1 MKDKRGGIYMKA
13 FGKATKGIDSMREIL
28 PVQGRIQ
35 EILTRF
41 TMVEWLLTEVTTS
54 TQVQGW

>member
-1 MKDKRGGIYMKA
+1 MKGTKGGMYMKA

-35 EILTRF
+35 EILTRCY
-41 TMVEWLLTEVTTS
+41 MVEWLLIEIGIVKS
-54 TQVQGW
+54 QGW